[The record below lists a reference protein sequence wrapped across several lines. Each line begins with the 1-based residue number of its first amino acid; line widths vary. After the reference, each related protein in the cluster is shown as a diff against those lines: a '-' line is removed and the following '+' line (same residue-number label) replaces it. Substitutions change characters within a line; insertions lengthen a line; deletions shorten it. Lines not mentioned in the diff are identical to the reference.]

1 MFTKKAAVSTKDKQY
16 VIIQKER
23 FLFPFHFFLPC
34 ISFLFE
40 SHIEIKQSTTN
51 RAKINIA
58 TCKSSNEK
66 IFGNA
71 TCNTMNVYKIS
82 PIK

>member
-1 MFTKKAAVSTKDKQY
+1 MNVFSFS
-16 VIIQKER
+16 I
-23 FLFPFHFFLPC
+23 P
-34 ISFLFE
+34 FLFE

-58 TCKSSNEK
+58 TCTVSKSSNEK

-71 TCNTMNVYKIS
+71 TCNTINVYKIS